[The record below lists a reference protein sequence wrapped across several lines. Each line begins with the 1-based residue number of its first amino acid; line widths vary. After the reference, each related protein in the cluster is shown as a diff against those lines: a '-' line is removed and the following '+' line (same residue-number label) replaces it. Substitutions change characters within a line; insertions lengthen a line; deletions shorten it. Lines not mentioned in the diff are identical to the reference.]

1 MAKKQGKSG
10 AGFFFGLMLGLA
22 VGATLGILFAPQ
34 AGEETRSQLSESSV
48 DLRRFGRSGYQSV
61 ADMLRERYGDAFA
74 QGREAYTRAKDEVLE
89 RYNKTRTG
97 A

>member
-1 MAKKQGKSG
+1 MAKQRKSG

-48 DLRRFGRSGYQSV
+48 DLRRFGLSGYQGV
-61 ADMLRERYGDAFA
+61 ADKLRERYGDAFT
-74 QGREAYTRAKDEVLE
+74 QGREAYERTKDEVLE

>member
-1 MAKKQGKSG
+1 MAKRGKSG
-10 AGFFFGLMLGLA
+10 SGFFFGLMLGLA

-48 DLRRFGRSGYQSV
+48 DLRRFGLSGFQGV
-61 ADMLRERYGDAFA
+61 ADKLRERYGDALM
-74 QGREAYTRAKDEVLE
+74 QGQEAAERARNEVLE

>member
-1 MAKKQGKSG
+1 VAKKGRSG
-10 AGFFFGLMLGLA
+10 RGFFFGLMLGLA

-34 AGEETRSQLSESSV
+34 AGEETRGQLGENSIE
-48 DLRRFGRSGYQSV
+48 LRRFGRDGYQGLTEQ
-61 ADMLRERYGDAFA
+61 LRARYGDAFA
-74 QGREAYTRAKDEVLE
+74 QGREAYERAKDEVLA

>member
-1 MAKKQGKSG
+1 
-10 AGFFFGLMLGLA
+10 MLGVA

-34 AGEETRSQLSESSV
+34 PGEETRDQLSESTI
-48 DLRRFGRSGYQSV
+48 DLRRFARAGYQGV
-61 ADMLRERYGDAFA
+61 ADKLRERYEEAMTHGH
-74 QGREAYTRAKDEVLE
+74 EAYERAKDEAME

>member
-1 MAKKQGKSG
+1 MAKQKQGKSG

-34 AGEETRSQLSESSV
+34 AGEDTRTQLNESTV
-48 DLRRFGRSGYQSV
+48 DLRRFGRSGYQGV
-61 ADMLRERYGDAFA
+61 ADKLRKRYGDAFA
-74 QGREAYTRAKDEVLE
+74 QGREAYERAKDEVLE
-89 RYNKTRTG
+89 RYNTRSG

>member
-1 MAKKQGKSG
+1 VAKRGKSG
-10 AGFFFGLMLGLA
+10 SGFFFGLMLGLA

-34 AGEETRSQLSESSV
+34 AGEETRAQLDESTV
-48 DLRRFGRSGYQSV
+48 DLRRFGRSGYQGV
-61 ADMLRERYGDAFA
+61 ADKLRERYGDAFA
-74 QGREAYTRAKDEVLE
+74 LGREAYERGKEEVLE